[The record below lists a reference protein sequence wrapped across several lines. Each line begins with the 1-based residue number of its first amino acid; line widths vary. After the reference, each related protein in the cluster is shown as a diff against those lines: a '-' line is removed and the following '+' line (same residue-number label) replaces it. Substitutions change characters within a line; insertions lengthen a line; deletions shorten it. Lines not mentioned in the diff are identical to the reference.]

1 MVWQGTEE
9 GSAGAHII
17 PWLVRPCSEEIRVWQ
32 GAEEGNTVDTLARM
46 LGVHLSIHGEVLP
59 ENVRKWNVRRFELP
73 RDNRHRDRPVVRDIY
88 AALDTFLA
96 AKQSPL
102 AY

>member
-1 MVWQGTEE
+1 M
-9 GSAGAHII
+9 
-17 PWLVRPCSEEIRVWQ
+17 
-32 GAEEGNTVDTLARM
+32 DTLARM
-46 LGVHLSIHGEVLP
+46 LGVHLNIKGEVLP

-73 RDNRHRDRPVVRDIY
+73 RDDRHRDRPIVRDIY

>member
-1 MVWQGTEE
+1 MATLHPPC
-9 GSAGAHII
+9 ARI
-17 PWLVRPCSEEIRVWQ
+17 PSPHPKRGDQ

-46 LGVHLSIHGEVLP
+46 LGVHLSIKGEVLP

-73 RDNRHRDRPVVRDIY
+73 RDNRHRDRPIVRDIY
-88 AALDTFLA
+88 AALDAFLA
-96 AKQSPL
+96 ARQSLL

>member
-1 MVWQGTEE
+1 M
-9 GSAGAHII
+9 A
-17 PWLVRPCSEEIRVWQ
+17 Q
-32 GAEEGNTVDTLARM
+32 GADEGNTVDTLSRL
-46 LGVHLSIHGEVLP
+46 LGVHLGLQGEVLP

-88 AALDTFLA
+88 AALDAFLA